1 MSYLL
6 YKLRFPNGIHIG
18 TAFGNTLEE
27 TMISVYSDTF
37 YSALYNEYMK
47 IYNDDELYKVSK
59 TGDFLI
65 SDLLPFKEKED
76 KTTNFYLPKP
86 FISIERKE
94 IKKEKDDEEK
104 IDRKKV
110 KATNFIPADK
120 LGEYFS
126 FLKNGKNFPVI
137 DDDFGKKQLYTK
149 NKVSLENEDTQ
160 IYNIE
165 IFKFN
170 EKSGLYFI
178 VKFPK
183 DEKWQEIFKNI
194 LESLSLTGIG
204 GKKNSGFGHF
214 TIEEDPMIF
223 DGLDFKEI
231 ESESDAFINRALFSN
246 EKNFLLL
253 SSYSPKIEEIEKIKE
268 IGNYYQLIKRS
279 GFVNSSSYSEQ
290 AEKRKQVYMLSSGSV
305 LSFKPEGKILDLN
318 LHGKHSIYRIGKP
331 IVLGVKYE

>member
-18 TAFGNTLEE
+18 TASGNTLEE

-47 IYNDDELYKVSK
+47 IYNNDELYKISES
-59 TGDFLI
+59 GDFLV

-76 KTTNFYLPKP
+76 MSTDFYLPKP

-94 IKKEKDDEEK
+94 IKKDDEEK

-110 KATNFIPADK
+110 KAINFIPANK
-120 LGEYFS
+120 LEEYFS
-126 FLKNGKNFPVI
+126 FLKNGTNFPII

-178 VKFPK
+178 VKLPK

-204 GKKNSGFGHF
+204 GKKNSGFGQF
-214 TIEEDPMIF
+214 TI
-223 DGLDFKEI
+223 
-231 ESESDAFINRALFSN
+231 
-246 EKNFLLL
+246 EKNFLIL

-268 IGNYYQLIKRS
+268 NGNFYQLIKRS

-305 LSFKPEGKILDLN
+305 LNFKAEGKILDLS
-318 LHGKHSIYRIGKP
+318 LHGKHSIYRMGKP
-331 IVLGVKYE
+331 IVLGVKI

>member
-18 TAFGNTLEE
+18 TASGNTLEE
-27 TMISVYSDTF
+27 TMIGVYSDTF

-47 IYNDDELYKVSK
+47 IYNDNELYKVSK
-59 TGDFLI
+59 TGDFLV
-65 SDLLPFKEKED
+65 SDLLPFKEKEAR
-76 KTTNFYLPKP
+76 TTDFYLPKP
-86 FISIERKE
+86 FMPKE
-94 IKKEKDDEEK
+94 PSNDKNKTK
-104 IDRKKV
+104 ITVDRKKV

-120 LGEYFS
+120 LEEYFS
-126 FLKNGKNFPVI
+126 FLKNGTNFPII

-160 IYNIE
+160 LYNIE

-178 VKFPK
+178 VKLPEN
-183 DEKWQEIFKNI
+183 EKWQRIFENI

-204 GKKNSGFGHF
+204 GKKNSGFGQF
-214 TIEEDPMIF
+214 VSEDPMFF
-223 DGLDFKEI
+223 DGTDFDAI
-231 ESESDAFINRALFSN
+231 ESDSDAFINRALFSN
-246 EKNFLLL
+246 EKKFLIL
-253 SSYSPKIEEIEKIKE
+253 SSYSPKIEEIGKIKE
-268 IGNYYQLIKRS
+268 NENYYQLIKRS

-318 LHGKHSIYRIGKP
+318 LHGKHSIYRMGKP

>member
-1 MSYLL
+1 MTYLL

-18 TAFGNTLEE
+18 TASGNTLEE

-37 YSALYNEYMK
+37 YSALFNEYMK
-47 IYNDDELYKVSK
+47 IYNNDELYKISEAGNFLVS
-59 TGDFLI
+59 DF
-65 SDLLPFKEKED
+65 LPFKEKDD
-76 KTTNFYLPKP
+76 KTTDFYLPKP

-94 IKKEKDDEEK
+94 IKKDDEEK

-137 DDDFGKKQLYTK
+137 DDNFGKKQLYTK

-160 IYNIE
+160 LYNIE

-178 VKFPK
+178 VKLPE
-183 DEKWQEIFKNI
+183 DEKWQEIFQNI
-194 LESLSLTGIG
+194 LDSLALTGIG
-204 GKKNSGFGHF
+204 GKKNSGFGDF
-214 TIEEDPMIF
+214 TIEEDPIIF
-223 DGLDFKEI
+223 DGLDFEKI
-231 ESESDAFINRALFSN
+231 ESESDSFINRALFSV
-246 EKNFLLL
+246 EKNFLIL

-268 IGNYYQLIKRS
+268 DGNYYQLIKRS

-318 LHGKHSIYRIGKP
+318 LHGKHSIYRMGKP
-331 IVLGVKYE
+331 IVLGVKI

>member
-18 TAFGNTLEE
+18 TASGNTLEE
-27 TMISVYSDTF
+27 SMISVYSDTF
-37 YSALYNEYMK
+37 YSALFNEYMK
-47 IYNDDELYKVSK
+47 IYNNDELYKISES
-59 TGDFLI
+59 GDFLV

-76 KTTNFYLPKP
+76 ISTDFYLPKP
-86 FISIERKE
+86 FMPKRPPNSKNKTE
-94 IKKEKDDEEK
+94 ITV
-104 IDRKKV
+104 DRKKV

-126 FLKNGKNFPVI
+126 FLKNGTNFPII

-149 NKVSLENEDTQ
+149 NKVSLENEDTKL
-160 IYNIE
+160 YNIE

-178 VKFPK
+178 VRLP
-183 DEKWQEIFKNI
+183 ENNEWQKIFESI

-204 GKKNSGFGHF
+204 GKRNSGFGQF
-214 TIEEDPMIF
+214 ISEAPMSF
-223 DGLDFKEI
+223 DGETFDAI
-231 ESESDAFINRALFSN
+231 ESESDAYINKGLYSD
-246 EKNFLLL
+246 EKNFLSL
-253 SSYSPKIEEIEKIKE
+253 SSYSPKKEEIDKIKE
-268 IGNYYQLIKRS
+268 SENYYQLIKRS
-279 GFVNSSSYSEQ
+279 GFVNSSLYSEQ

-305 LSFKPEGKILDLN
+305 LTFKPEGKILDLN
-318 LHGKHSIYRIGKP
+318 LHGKHSIYRMGKP

>member
-18 TAFGNTLEE
+18 TASGNTLEE
-27 TMISVYSDTF
+27 TMIGVYSDTF

-47 IYNDDELYKVSK
+47 IYNDNELYKVSK
-59 TGDFLI
+59 TGDFLV
-65 SDLLPFKEKED
+65 SDLLPFKEKD
-76 KTTNFYLPKP
+76 DMSTDFYLPKP
-86 FISIERKE
+86 FISVQRNERRN
-94 IKKEKDDEEK
+94 DEEVV
-104 IDRKKV
+104 DRKKV

-120 LGEYFS
+120 LEEYFS
-126 FLKNGKNFPVI
+126 FLKNGTNFPII

-160 IYNIE
+160 LYNIE

-178 VKFPK
+178 VKLPEN
-183 DEKWQEIFKNI
+183 EKWQRIFENI

-204 GKKNSGFGHF
+204 GKKNSGFGQF
-214 TIEEDPMIF
+214 VSEDPMFF
-223 DGLDFKEI
+223 DGTDFDAI
-231 ESESDAFINRALFSN
+231 ESDSDAFINRALFSN
-246 EKNFLLL
+246 EKKFLIL
-253 SSYSPKIEEIEKIKE
+253 SSYSPKIEEIGKIKE
-268 IGNYYQLIKRS
+268 NENYYQLIKRS

-318 LHGKHSIYRIGKP
+318 LHGKHSIYRMGKP

>member
-37 YSALYNEYMK
+37 YSALFNEYMK
-47 IYNDDELYKVSK
+47 IYNNDELYKISES
-59 TGDFLI
+59 GDFLL

-76 KTTNFYLPKP
+76 MSTDFYLPKP
-86 FISIERKE
+86 FINIERKE
-94 IKKEKDDEEK
+94 IKKDDEEK

-110 KATNFIPADK
+110 KAINFIPADK

-126 FLKNGKNFPVI
+126 FLKNGKNFPEI
-137 DDDFGKKQLYTK
+137 DDNFGKKQLYTK
-149 NKVSLENEDTQ
+149 NKVSLENEDTKL
-160 IYNIE
+160 YNIE

-178 VKFPK
+178 VKLPK
-183 DEKWQEIFKNI
+183 DEKWQRIFENI

-204 GKKNSGFGHF
+204 GKKNSGFGQF
-214 TIEEDPMIF
+214 TIKEDAMNF
-223 DGLDFKEI
+223 DGLDFEKF
-231 ESESDAFINRALFSN
+231 ESESDAYINKALYSN
-246 EKNFLLL
+246 EEKFLII
-253 SSYSPKIEEIEKIKE
+253 SSYSPRIEEIEKLKD
-268 IGNYYQLIKRS
+268 GNNYYQLIKRS

-305 LSFKPEGKILDLN
+305 LNFKPEGKILDLN
-318 LHGKHSIYRIGKP
+318 LHGKHSIYRMGKP

>member
-1 MSYLL
+1 MAYLL

-18 TAFGNTLEE
+18 TASGNTLEE

-37 YSALYNEYMK
+37 YSALFNEYMK
-47 IYNDDELYKVSK
+47 IYNNDELYKISEAGNFLVS
-59 TGDFLI
+59 DF
-65 SDLLPFKEKED
+65 LPFKEKDD
-76 KTTNFYLPKP
+76 KTTDFYLPKP

-94 IKKEKDDEEK
+94 IKKDDEEK

-126 FLKNGKNFPVI
+126 FLKNGTNFPII

-160 IYNIE
+160 LYNIE

-170 EKSGLYFI
+170 QKSGLYFI
-178 VKFPK
+178 VKLPEN
-183 DEKWQEIFKNI
+183 EKWQRIFENI

-204 GKKNSGFGHF
+204 GKKNSGFGQF
-214 TIEEDPMIF
+214 VSEDPMFF
-223 DGLDFKEI
+223 DGTDFDAI
-231 ESESDAFINRALFSN
+231 ESDSDAFINRALFSN
-246 EKNFLLL
+246 EKKFLIL

-268 IGNYYQLIKRS
+268 DGNYYQLIKRS

-305 LSFKPEGKILDLN
+305 LNFKPEGKILDLN
-318 LHGKHSIYRIGKP
+318 LHGKHSIYRMGKP
-331 IVLGVKYE
+331 IVLGVKI

>member
-37 YSALYNEYMK
+37 YSALFNEYMK
-47 IYNDDELYKVSK
+47 IYNNDELYKISES
-59 TGDFLI
+59 GDFLL

-76 KTTNFYLPKP
+76 MSTDFYLPKP
-86 FISIERKE
+86 FINIERKE
-94 IKKEKDDEEK
+94 IKKDDEEK

-126 FLKNGKNFPVI
+126 FLKNGKNFPEI
-137 DDDFGKKQLYTK
+137 DDNFGRKQLYTK
-149 NKVSLENEDTQ
+149 NKVSLKNEDTQ
-160 IYNIE
+160 LYNIE
-165 IFKFN
+165 VFKFN

-178 VKFPK
+178 IKLPK
-183 DEKWQEIFKNI
+183 GDKWLKIFQNI
-194 LESLSLTGIG
+194 LDSLALTGIG
-204 GKKNSGFGHF
+204 GKKNSGFGQF
-214 TIEEDPMIF
+214 VIKEDAMNF
-223 DGLDFKEI
+223 DGLDFEKF
-231 ESESDAFINRALFSN
+231 ESESDAYINKALYSN
-246 EKNFLLL
+246 EEKFLII
-253 SSYSPKIEEIEKIKE
+253 SSYSPRIEEIEKLKD
-268 IGNYYQLIKRS
+268 GNNHYQLIKRS

-318 LHGKHSIYRIGKP
+318 LHGKHSIYRMGKP
-331 IVLGVKYE
+331 IVLGVKI

>member
-1 MSYLL
+1 MTYLL

-18 TAFGNTLEE
+18 TASGNTLEE

-37 YSALYNEYMK
+37 YSALFNEYMK
-47 IYNDDELYKVSK
+47 IYNNDELYKISE
-59 TGDFLI
+59 TGNFLV
-65 SDLLPFKEKED
+65 SDLLPFKEKKD
-76 KTTNFYLPKP
+76 ISTDFYLPKP

-94 IKKEKDDEEK
+94 IKKDDEEK

-137 DDDFGKKQLYTK
+137 DDNFGKKQLYTK

-160 IYNIE
+160 LYNIE

-178 VKFPK
+178 VKLPE
-183 DEKWQEIFKNI
+183 DEKWQEIFQNI
-194 LESLSLTGIG
+194 LDSLALTGIG
-204 GKKNSGFGHF
+204 GKKNSGFGDF

-223 DGLDFKEI
+223 DGLDFEKI
-231 ESESDAFINRALFSN
+231 ESESDSFINRALFSV
-246 EKNFLLL
+246 EKNFLIL
-253 SSYSPKIEEIEKIKE
+253 SSYSPKVEEIEKIKE
-268 IGNYYQLIKRS
+268 DGNYYQLIKRS
-279 GFVNSSSYSEQ
+279 GFVNSSSYSGQ

-305 LSFKPEGKILDLN
+305 LNFKPEGKILDLN
-318 LHGKHSIYRIGKP
+318 LHGKHSIYRMGKP
-331 IVLGVKYE
+331 IVLGVKI